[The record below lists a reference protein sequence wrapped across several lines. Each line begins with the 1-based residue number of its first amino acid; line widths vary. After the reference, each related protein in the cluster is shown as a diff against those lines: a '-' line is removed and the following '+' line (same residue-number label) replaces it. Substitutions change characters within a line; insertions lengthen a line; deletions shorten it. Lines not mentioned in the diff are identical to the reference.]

1 MRSTEPNRPLPV
13 ESERALLRAVV
24 RLLRSGSLDAAR
36 TRRVLEVHGIDDTV
50 ALAWALPT
58 KPEA

>member
-1 MRSTEPNRPLPV
+1 MRSTDPTRPENERSLP
-13 ESERALLRAVV
+13 RAVV
-24 RLLRSGSLDAAR
+24 RLLRSGALDAAR

-50 ALAWALPT
+50 AMAWAIPT

>member
-13 ESERALLRAVV
+13 ESERALPRAVV

-36 TRRVLEVHGIDDTV
+36 TRRVLEIHGIDDAV